1 MTIAGIALILGL
13 FAVAHLIDRASE
25 ARKPRNSTQELYFGL
40 LKNPWWNAGLRIT
53 KDGRPK

>member
-25 ARKPRNSTQELYFGL
+25 ARKPRNSTQELYAGL
-40 LKNPWWNAGLRIT
+40 RKNPWWDRAERIRARL
-53 KDGRPK
+53 D